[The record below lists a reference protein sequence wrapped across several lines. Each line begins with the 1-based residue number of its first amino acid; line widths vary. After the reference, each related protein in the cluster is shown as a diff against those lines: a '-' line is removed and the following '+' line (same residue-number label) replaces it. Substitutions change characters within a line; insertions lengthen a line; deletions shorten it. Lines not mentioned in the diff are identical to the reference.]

1 MSDSDSDMDLNSES
15 SGYSSQSSRS
25 GSPNSTIS
33 SKECRKLKNVMKRIR
48 TVDKDIKKF
57 ESLILNHKTGAHT
70 EGYKSS
76 LKRSRKTRETLVREL
91 QFLAP
96 CTVPD
101 CPDHFSALAGSF
113 NTRKNP
119 QSEEIKSKL
128 KISKTQKRKDNQDDF
143 VFPKKTV
150 RPNSPIK
157 TPEPHKNFE
166 YKMQSVEEVKRL
178 LSLWDEQNE
187 SGQDVTSTL
196 MKLAE
201 IIEKETEVFLK
212 KDPDP
217 FDNRHPSRLQPD
229 CTLGHILKIFFRN
242 EKIVDEIVKVY
253 CQRDVLELNI
263 ASCRLLLDI
272 LPGLET
278 LVFEEEGFVPR
289 LLHWAEYAP
298 NPLQSYATGLLAAA
312 MDSQD
317 IAGKYKEKNAYFVPL
332 MLRRLHALS
341 KKFLKSEKL
350 DGHVPE
356 RPFAGIGGNSNAV
369 EDNLKNNSRKG
380 KKRKLDENMRY
391 SPYPETKLK
400 YQNSNSKVSP
410 VKANIL
416 NDGSNSSWVE
426 LEHYVIGSFQVYPL
440 NIAVEQRFILE
451 YLTPMGEYQDLLGHI
466 VEEKALPLI
475 MKYIDLNQNSDVRL
489 AFEALKYLA
498 SLLCHKKIAIE
509 FLNTGGLQLLLKV
522 PFPSVAATGVSICLY
537 YLAHIEEAME
547 KICFSLSSLIPE
559 LVSYALW
566 LLECSHDSSRC
577 HASVFFGFGFQFR
590 VILENFDHQD
600 GLRKL
605 FNAMSTLDIFV
616 SENADDLLDNDDQVF
631 ANRQTTRHV
640 CGALQRYFEA
650 HLVLELDRQLSS
662 SGRGEPPGSEKK
674 PYKAIDLSTETID
687 RHIENWRE
695 SLSPNTTWKP
705 VEKLIGL
712 QGIKFLLDLINSYSN
727 ISYSGRA
734 DTVKGALDV
743 LKVCSLT
750 TPVQLLFCENVT
762 SSSSMHITGFDTLL
776 MSACGEVMP
785 VPDIQR
791 CALKTIINCV
801 CTKIPQDKTGSIDIR
816 VDSSKSTPKKKL
828 SRSIEECLN
837 KLYKCIRTKNGIII
851 LINLLST
858 KTPLTD
864 ADSIR
869 ALACQALC
877 GLARSETV
885 KQIISKLPLIT
896 DGQLFDLMKE
906 PVLQDKGQY
915 HVEFCKY
922 GFQLIERVTGAP
934 ISNGSGSSM
943 LNINKSEIVAHTKI
957 VYNKAQ
963 LLHLIAEH
971 LQSMGFH
978 ETVSTLKREMVE
990 KQIRPL
996 SAINSSATPNK
1007 SSAIGSPLVRKFRN
1021 AEIVNSPSSQS
1032 SPSVTSIPPPSVPLK
1047 IVVNKKMQTP
1057 ESKPPTSRL
1066 QKPPTCSGN
1075 YVQTPALR
1083 KQGSAFPYT
1092 ESQQSISLD
1101 SIVTEYLRKQHALCK
1116 NPMLACPPFDLF
1128 VPHKCPE
1135 PKYKQSADLNC
1146 LLRIQKK
1153 ELGISG
1159 GGYNGAALD
1168 RKLMYGRFRLVRSLR
1183 DEDGSFSCCS
1193 FLNFGTDK
1201 PRPRILTGMYV
1212 NSSATIMKI
1221 FNINSGEEEHKKEGI
1236 WNVSHVETSKFE
1248 PMLITVDLE
1257 RSTSSLWHANEN
1269 FDLIHNFED
1278 FMFLEFAKTTS
1289 NRAVGTKYQS
1299 AVMLDIPTCTVLDEF
1314 SNQGLGN
1321 GYNNNRATFDYTD
1334 ELILSEGLIFDVR
1347 SKNIIHKL
1355 DKFNSNFNG
1364 IFHPNGREIV
1374 CNTEVW
1380 DIRTFKLL
1388 RTVVGLDQCKITFN
1402 QPGTILYGVYNA
1414 PDYDEKMNC
1423 FYTFDA
1429 CDYSPIATV
1438 NVKRQ
1443 VFHLAVDSSERYIS
1457 TVESQFQDY
1466 DQFFPPA
1473 PGVNCVCRLYEIG
1486 RTKEGDEDGES
1497 DSEEETD
1504 DEDDDD
1510 DEDEEDDTDR
1520 DDNGQNDT
1528 EITLYSDD
1536 SSGSSVETLFS
1547 LNTSLG
1553 ELT

>member
-1 MSDSDSDMDLNSES
+1 MSS
-15 SGYSSQSSRS
+15 
-25 GSPNSTIS
+25 
-33 SKECRKLKNVMKRIR
+33 
-48 TVDKDIKKF
+48 VD
-57 ESLILNHKTGAHT
+57 
-70 EGYKSS
+70 
-76 LKRSRKTRETLVREL
+76 
-91 QFLAP
+91 
-96 CTVPD
+96 
-101 CPDHFSALAGSF
+101 
-113 NTRKNP
+113 
-119 QSEEIKSKL
+119 
-128 KISKTQKRKDNQDDF
+128 
-143 VFPKKTV
+143 
-150 RPNSPIK
+150 
-157 TPEPHKNFE
+157 
-166 YKMQSVEEVKRL
+166 EVKRL

-229 CTLGHILKIFFRN
+229 CTLGQILKIFFRN
-242 EKIVDEIVKVY
+242 ERIVDEIVKVY
-253 CQRDVLELNI
+253 CLRDVLELNI

-289 LLHWAEYAP
+289 LLHWAEFAP

-341 KKFLKSEKL
+341 KKYLKPEKEI

-356 RPFAGIGGNSNAV
+356 RPFAGLGGKSNNAL
-369 EDNLKNNSRKG
+369 EDNFKTNSRKA
-380 KKRKLDENMRY
+380 KKRKIDGTENMRY
-391 SPYPETKLK
+391 SPYPETKMK
-400 YQNSNSKVSP
+400 HQNSNSKVSP
-410 VKANIL
+410 VKASIL
-416 NDGSNSSWVE
+416 NDGSNSSWIE
-426 LEHYVIGSFQVYPL
+426 LEQYVIGSYQVYPL

-475 MKYIDLNQNSDVRL
+475 LKYIDLNQNPDVRL

-509 FLNTGGLQLLLKV
+509 FLNIGGLQLLLKV

-547 KICFSLSSLIPE
+547 KICFSMSPLIPE
-559 LVSYALW
+559 LVSYTLW

-590 VILENFDHQD
+590 IILENFDHQD

-640 CGALQRYFEA
+640 CGALKRYFEA
-650 HLVLELDRQLSS
+650 HLVLEVDRQLSS
-662 SGRGEPPGSEKK
+662 SGKGDRPETEKK
-674 PYKAIDLSTETID
+674 PYKAIDLSNETVD
-687 RHIENWRE
+687 RYLESWRE
-695 SLSPNTTWKP
+695 MLSPSIPWKP
-705 VEKLIGL
+705 VDKLISL
-712 QGIKFLLDLINSYSN
+712 QGVKFLLDLINSYSN

-743 LKVCSLT
+743 LKVCSVT
-750 TPVQLLFCENVT
+750 MPVQLLFCENVT
-762 SSSSMHITGFDTLL
+762 SSSSMHVTGFDILL

-791 CALKTIINCV
+791 CALHAIINCV
-801 CTKIPQDKTGSIDIR
+801 CTKIPQERTGSVDVR
-816 VDSSKSTPKKKL
+816 VDSSKNTSTPKKKL

-837 KLYKCIRTKNGIII
+837 KLYKCIRTKNGILI

-934 ISNGSGSSM
+934 ISSGSGSSM

-957 VYNKAQ
+957 IYNKAQ

-971 LQSMGFH
+971 LQSMGFYD
-978 ETVSTLKREMVE
+978 TVNSLKKEMIE
-990 KQIRPL
+990 KSIYPA
-996 SAINSSATPNK
+996 SNSLNYLVTPSK
-1007 SSAIGSPLVRKFRN
+1007 SNAMSSPLVRKFRN
-1021 AEIVNSPSSQS
+1021 AEINNSPSSQS

-1047 IVVNKKMQTP
+1047 FVVNKKIQTP
-1057 ESKPPTSRL
+1057 DPKPSSSRL
-1066 QKPPTCSGN
+1066 QKSQTCSGD

-1083 KQGSAFPYT
+1083 KQGSAFPYA

-1101 SIVTEYLRKQHALCK
+1101 AIVTEYLRKQHALCK

-1135 PKYKQSADLNC
+1135 PKHKQNADLNC
-1146 LLRIQKK
+1146 FLRSQKK
-1153 ELGISG
+1153 ELGIPG

-1168 RKLMYGRFRLVRSLR
+1168 RKLMYGRFRLVRSFR
-1183 DEDGSFSCCS
+1183 DEEGSFCSSS
-1193 FLNFGTDK
+1193 FLNFKMHK
-1201 PRPRILTGMYV
+1201 PRPRILTGMCL
-1212 NSSATIMKI
+1212 NSTGAIMKV
-1221 FNINSGEEEHKKEGI
+1221 FNINSGEEEFRKDGN
-1236 WNVSHVETSKFE
+1236 WNVSHIESSKFD
-1248 PMLITVDLE
+1248 PLLITSDFE
-1257 RSTSSLWHANEN
+1257 RNSSAIWRANEN
-1269 FDLIHNFED
+1269 FDLVRNFED
-1278 FMFLEFAKTTS
+1278 LMFLEFAKTTS
-1289 NRAVGTKYQS
+1289 SRAVGTKYQS
-1299 AVMLDIPTCTVLDEF
+1299 AVIIDTATCIQLDEF
-1314 SNQGLGN
+1314 PNQGLGN
-1321 GYNNNRATFDYTD
+1321 AYNNNRATFDYSD
-1334 ELILSEGLIFDVR
+1334 ELILTEGLIFDVR

-1355 DKFNSNFNG
+1355 DKFNSTLNG
-1364 IFHPNGREIV
+1364 VFHPNGREIV
-1374 CNTEVW
+1374 CNTEIW

-1388 RTVVGLDQCKITFN
+1388 RTVVGFDQCKITFN
-1402 QPGTILYGVYNA
+1402 QPGTIIYGVYNA

-1457 TVESQFQDY
+1457 TIESQFQDY
-1466 DQFFPPA
+1466 DQFFPA
-1473 PGVNCVCRLYEIG
+1473 VPGVNCVCRLYEVG
-1486 RTKEGDEDGES
+1486 RTKESDEDGES
-1497 DSEEETD
+1497 DSEDETD

-1510 DEDEEDDTDR
+1510 DEEDEDDDDDR
-1520 DDNGQNDT
+1520 DENGQNDN

-1547 LNTSLG
+1547 LNTSMG
-1553 ELT
+1553 D